1 MTTKI
6 NDDETGGTDISHDGV
21 AARTL
26 GAGSPLFLFHSLL
39 SDRASFDTIAPRLA
53 EQFQVII
60 PDLPGFG
67 DSVATAG
74 GLEDVADRMA
84 SFVASVA
91 PAGDAIL
98 FGNGYGAFVALQ
110 IAIRHPALAASLILA
125 GSGARFSEPGRDAF
139 RGMASAGRSKGLA
152 AIADTAMARLFAPEF
167 QAAHPDLMAE
177 RRAAFLRTDVAVFEA
192 ACLSLAAL
200 DQSAQLP
207 ALDLPVLMMVG
218 EQDAA
223 TPPAMARELASL
235 VPNAILQILPGCAH
249 VPPLQAPDL
258 VVKTISVFLG
268 NTLRRPGGAAPIA

>member
-6 NDDETGGTDISHDGV
+6 NDGETSRTEFSHDGIM
-21 AARTL
+21 ARTL
-26 GAGSPLFLFHSLL
+26 GAGPPLFLFHSLL
-39 SDRASFDTIAPRLA
+39 SDSASFDTIAPQLA
-53 EQFQVII
+53 EQFKVII

-67 DSVATAG
+67 GSVATAG
-74 GLEDVADRMA
+74 SLEEVADRMA
-84 SFVASVA
+84 SFVHSVA
-91 PAGDAIL
+91 PNGDAIL

-110 IAIRHPALAASLILA
+110 IAIRHPALVASLILA

-139 RGMASAGRSKGLA
+139 RGMAAAGRSKGLA

-167 QAAHPDLMAE
+167 QAAHPDLMAD

-223 TPPAMARELASL
+223 TPPPMARELASL
-235 VPNAILQILPGCAH
+235 VPNAVLQILPGCAH

-258 VVKTISVFLG
+258 VIEAISLFLG
-268 NTLRRPGGAAPIA
+268 KTFGKPSGAAHIA